1 MKYFLILLAAV
12 LMFSGCSGKGK
23 QSAVPA
29 ELGSLAQQF
38 KTSEPGSARIAI
50 AKKMQSVL
58 PTCMR
63 QSAAGGLAK
72 IEYDNPTYFL
82 RLPELYALLGQPAE
96 ATDQYVSYELG
107 KGEKDATFYL
117 LIELY
122 DDYVSAA
129 RIDVGK

>member
-1 MKYFLILLAAV
+1 MKCLYFLLAAV
-12 LMFSGCSGKGK
+12 LVFAGCSGGK
-23 QSAVPA
+23 KQAAIPA
-29 ELGSLAQQF
+29 ELAALAQQF
-38 KTSEPGSARIAI
+38 KSAEPGNAKIEI
-50 AKKMQSVL
+50 AKKLQPVL

-63 QSAAGGLAK
+63 QSASGGLAK
-72 IEYDNPTYFL
+72 IEYDNPTYML

-96 ATDQYVSYELG
+96 ATEQFVSYDLG
-107 KGEKDATFYL
+107 KGEKANFYL